1 VDTIPDQCI
10 FVYKY
15 LNDDFSSLVR
25 RQIPMRARK
34 EILKATLQGI
44 ADMHDRDI
52 VHFGE
57 PNDSALH
64 TVNLND

>member
-1 VDTIPDQCI
+1 MI
-10 FVYKY
+10 FQ
-15 LNDDFSSLVR
+15 SLVR

-44 ADMHDRDI
+44 GDMHDRDI
-52 VHFGE
+52 VHLGE

-64 TVNLND
+64 TVNIND